1 MKDRNIW
8 EKRLKGLKN
17 YKKSN
22 KEAEDFGSKLPDS
35 RYEAVVQ
42 GAKLA
47 DSQKGKPQIV
57 VSCKV
62 VDDEEYAD
70 VVQSVFMGLT
80 DVADKEDGRAPLTFT
95 VNTLKRLGFELS
107 GEDPTELID
116 AVEELNS
123 SKMRIKLRVNN
134 GYANI
139 DGPADDA
146 GVDGDGDAN
155 EDIDDEDIPK
165 KGKKGKDEDEEEESE
180 EAEESSSEVTE
191 GAQVTWDSN
200 GTESTGTV
208 IEILE
213 EDNIA
218 RVEKENGKISRVP
231 IDKLTVTGDQN
242 DDAKVDEDEEEE
254 KVLEDEE
261 DEEEEVEEK
270 PKKTTKKKKT
280 SRR

>member
-1 MKDRNIW
+1 MKDRSLW

-17 YKKSN
+17 YKKSH

-35 RYEAVVQ
+35 RYEAIIG

-57 VSCKV
+57 VSCKI
-62 VDDEEYAD
+62 VDDEEYSD
-70 VVQSVFMGLT
+70 EVVPVFMGLT
-80 DVADKEDGRAPLTFT
+80 DSSDKEDGRAPLTFT

-139 DGPADDA
+139 DGPSEDSGSDD
-146 GVDGDGDAN
+146 
-155 EDIDDEDIPK
+155 DDSTEEEEEEKPK
-165 KGKKGKDEDEEEESE
+165 KGKKASDEEEEE
-180 EAEESSSEVTE
+180 EQGETASEVAE
-191 GAQVTWDSN
+191 GQKVTWDSN
-200 GTESTGTV
+200 GKEETGTV
-208 IEILE
+208 VEVLE

-218 RVEKENGKISRVP
+218 RVEKESGKVSRVP

-242 DDAKVDEDEEEE
+242 DEAEVEEEE
-254 KVLEDEE
+254 EEQE

-270 PKKTTKKKKT
+270 PKKVTKKKKT